1 MARKQ
6 SAHALL
12 PMTKGRP
19 ADAERP
25 PAVPFVGEG
34 DKRQSDLALGHI
46 AEVAA
51 RTVHGHFFDPPEHC
65 SLILSKTFQP
75 LLDSPFIMSDKS
87 KMFICVYELG
97 GGVGL

>member
-34 DKRQSDLALGHI
+34 ESGNQIWRWAILL
-46 AEVAA
+46 
-51 RTVHGHFFDPPEHC
+51 R
-65 SLILSKTFQP
+65 SLRAPSMAWPKQ
-75 LLDSPFIMSDKS
+75 
-87 KMFICVYELG
+87 VR
-97 GGVGL
+97 